1 MKDKHIIE
9 SEWLKEI
16 LHSINVGLVVVDLEY
31 RIMVWNEY
39 MENRSGY
46 TAEQAIDKIV
56 YELFPEIP
64 AEWFKNKVTSVTTL
78 GNRSFTTWEQNPYLF
93 KFKNYRPVTGS
104 VDYMY
109 QNTTFMP
116 MSSLVSGELNLVG
129 IFIYDVT
136 DAAISKLELEI
147 SNNELKKLSRTDRLT
162 QLNNRG
168 YWEECL
174 AKEFLRLKRTE
185 QPSSL
190 IILDIDHFKKVNDTY
205 GHMAGDEVIRQ
216 TAAVLREGI
225 RDTDIAGRYGGEE
238 FVLIL
243 VEAKAD
249 EAFILA
255 ERLRKKIEAMTVIY
269 EDMKIKYTVSMGIS
283 QASDASEG
291 CLKWLECSDNALY
304 ISKKSGRN
312 QSTIYNAKSD
322 A

>member
-1 MKDKHIIE
+1 MTEQHIIE
-9 SEWLKEI
+9 SDWLKEM

-31 RIMVWNEY
+31 RIKVWNEY
-39 MENRSGY
+39 MEDRSGFS
-46 TAEQAIDKIV
+46 AEQVMDKVV

-64 AEWFKNKVTSVTTL
+64 RVWFENKVDSVTTL
-78 GNRSFTTWEQNPYLF
+78 GNQSFTSWEQNPYLF
-93 KFKNYRPVTGS
+93 KFKNYRPITGA

-116 MSSLVSGELNLVG
+116 MSSLMSGEFNHVG

-136 DAAISKLELEI
+136 DAAISKQELEE

-162 QLNNRG
+162 GLNNRG

-174 AKEFLRLKRTE
+174 LKEYSRVKRYKND
-185 QPSSL
+185 SSL
-190 IILDIDHFKKVNDTY
+190 IIFDIDHFKKVNDTY

-216 TAAVLREGI
+216 TAKVLRDGI

-243 VEAKAD
+243 VDTKPQDAL
-249 EAFILA
+249 ILA
-255 ERLRKKIEAMTVIY
+255 ERLRKKIEALTVVY
-269 EDMKIKYTVSMGIS
+269 EDMEIKYTVSMGIS
-283 QASDASEG
+283 EAIDAPDG
-291 CLKWLECSDNALY
+291 YMKWLECSDSALY
-304 ISKKSGRN
+304 ISKESGRN
-312 QSTIYNAKSD
+312 QTTIYGSKND